1 MLCHETNPFHDLQAF
16 SIDRDWVKAI
26 ESVMNQ
32 HKYEKKFK
40 KKKRMWQKFLKTKNW
55 KIIMEYWKI
64 TQDKFLWETIEE
76 II

>member
-1 MLCHETNPFHDLQAF
+1 
-16 SIDRDWVKAI
+16 
-26 ESVMNQ
+26 MNK

-40 KKKRMWQKFLKTKNW
+40 KKKRMLQKFLKTKNW